1 MNTLGYSRP
10 GKSNDRFHYYEQ
22 TLLSGLQIYNS
33 GEQLLAEIS
42 PGRMGFIPFRCGK
55 FPQFIYKSSSAFIY
69 IYTFSIHLYL
79 FRLSP

>member
-1 MNTLGYSRP
+1 MTDS
-10 GKSNDRFHYYEQ
+10 FMYYEQ
-22 TLLSGLQIYNS
+22 TLRSGLQIYNG

-55 FPQFIYKSSSAFIY
+55 IPQFIYKSSSAFIY